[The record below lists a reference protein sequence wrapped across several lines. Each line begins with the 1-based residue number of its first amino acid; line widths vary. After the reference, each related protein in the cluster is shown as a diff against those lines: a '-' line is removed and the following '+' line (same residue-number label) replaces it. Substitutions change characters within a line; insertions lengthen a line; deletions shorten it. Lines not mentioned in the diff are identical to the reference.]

1 MQDVF
6 DLRKLLLDK
15 HFQLSVRKARLGIG
29 EALQKFGENA
39 FGISDIG
46 QRILPAN
53 GFFDHRN
60 QMVSD
65 LRRGR
70 QYGRYLPLPG
80 ITLQNI
86 GNTQKTFCICH

>member
-1 MQDVF
+1 MRAFLPADQRRIDAIRALSKQANTVQDVF

-53 GFFDHRN
+53 GFFRSSQPD
-60 QMVSD
+60 
-65 LRRGR
+65 G
-70 QYGRYLPLPG
+70 
-80 ITLQNI
+80 
-86 GNTQKTFCICH
+86 